1 MTVSTFLRLE
11 LSGRDGDVTLINV
24 QHIVRIAPTWPQGAK
39 VVLSDDTSLHVRASV
54 EDLQQRLCCTGG
66 KTHVYT
72 VECAQSALEHQ
83 VDEAYEAAR
92 ADLLP

>member
-1 MTVSTFLRLE
+1 MFVFLRLE

-24 QHIVRIAPTWPQGAK
+24 QHIVRIAPLWPKGAK

-66 KTHVYT
+66 KTHVYV
-72 VECAQSALEHQ
+72 VEQHE
-83 VDEAYEAAR
+83 VDEAYGVAR